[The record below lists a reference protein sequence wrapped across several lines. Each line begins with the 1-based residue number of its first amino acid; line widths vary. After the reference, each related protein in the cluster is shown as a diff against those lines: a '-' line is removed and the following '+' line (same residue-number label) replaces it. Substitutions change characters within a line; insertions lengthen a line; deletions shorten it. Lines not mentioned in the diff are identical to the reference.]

1 MLVLIERLRRR
12 LSRLNAMANHDFC
25 PWANRYV
32 YWLKE
37 PVGWFVTAMGASL
50 LVGALLSPLGWTVA
64 AGLAAILALGL
75 GFPWLAIRMI
85 RCELSPTT
93 YQIHERQT
101 SQLELWV
108 HNRLPLPIIGLVV
121 EGYLPEAA
129 SQSRD
134 TTAGRTGVGL
144 ARVPA
149 LSAAA
154 YRLVIKPEYR
164 GRFPIGQPTIACSFP
179 FGIWTARRALAQVR
193 PVTVW
198 PLIIPIA
205 AELDVSGNQLAEAG
219 SGQRPASH
227 GDFMGVRDFRRGDSL
242 RSIHW
247 VQSARLDNLIVFERG
262 GPQKQAVE
270 LHLGTELCVGSDLNS
285 RENLAWRIRIMASL
299 IDLSVARHLP
309 FRLEVDGKLLM
320 SGEGAQGRRRAWELL
335 TDIPRESP
343 KSEGQTRNPNLVAN
357 TSIVSTQILIDANSE
372 SGDRLPDHLVRVQV
386 LQPGLGLRRAS
397 QHQSCL
403 VNLDEDI
410 TRQLTQLLMEAARE
424 SYAA

>member
-1 MLVLIERLRRR
+1 MALLDEFRHRLAL
-12 LSRLNAMANHDFC
+12 LSAVANHDFC

-50 LVGALLSPLGWTVA
+50 LVGALLSPLGWTLA
-64 AGLAAILALGL
+64 AGLAAILVLGL
-75 GFPWLAIRMI
+75 GFPWLAVRMI
-85 RCELSPTT
+85 RCELSPTA
-93 YQIHERQT
+93 YQIHERQP

-121 EGYLPEAA
+121 EGYMPQTVDQGEEFALAR
-129 SQSRD
+129 S
-134 TTAGRTGVGL
+134 GVGL

-154 YRLVIKPEYR
+154 YRLAITPEYR
-164 GRFPIGQPTIACSFP
+164 GRYPIGQPTIACSFP
-179 FGIWTARRALAQVR
+179 FGIWTARAPVTCIQ

-198 PLIIPIA
+198 PLIIPLA
-205 AELDVSGNQLAEAG
+205 AELDVSGNQVADSG
-219 SGQRPASH
+219 SGQRSASH

-270 LHLGTELCVGSDLNS
+270 LVLATALCHGSGPEA

-309 FRLEVDGKLLM
+309 FRLSLDGKLLM
-320 SGEGAQGRRRAWELL
+320 SGEGVQGKRRAWELL
-335 TDIPRESP
+335 TDIPLDSP
-343 KSEGQTRNPNLVAN
+343 KSDIHSGTSSLIANSSVISTRILV
-357 TSIVSTQILIDANSE
+357 DANSE
-372 SGDRLPDHLVRVQV
+372 GGDRLPDHLVRVQV
-386 LQPGLGLRRAS
+386 LQPGLGLRRAV